1 MATAPHPFDQHD
13 GLLQPPQ
20 FRLRTLMIVTAACC
34 GLFALFSVVS
44 LLLSTFIV
52 LFLVL
57 IGAHIVGNA
66 LGTRLRDG
74 ASLPRPFSNE
84 SRVANDTQ
92 AARSHAC
99 QDFFSKPQRLRQT

>member
-1 MATAPHPFDQHD
+1 
-13 GLLQPPQ
+13 
-20 FRLRTLMIVTAACC
+20 MIVTAACC

-74 ASLPRPFSNE
+74 ASGPLSNE
-84 SRVANDTQ
+84 SQVASEAQ

-99 QDFFSKPQRLRQT
+99 QDFSSKPQRLRETTALDRRIVLWTASGAIAGGV